1 MNAKAQK
8 HPIRTNA
15 LRMLGG
21 AVMGGAVTG
30 LALVLLGDTIID
42 PEDPSTLL
50 ALVAGLTYA
59 VTGLMVAIGV
69 AMPRTGALYL
79 NVEDAEELREERP
92 KIGWSAAACI
102 LIGLF
107 LLALLLSG
115 AEGGLLSP
123 GIALAVAGVTGLGAA
138 IISIVS
144 HKQLDE
150 LTRQINLEAS
160 ALTLEL
166 ALFLFGGWAALAHLG
181 MVAWVTPLAL
191 VSLLAVLL
199 LVSIFIVAIRKGL
212 MTPR

>member
-8 HPIRTNA
+8 HPVRTNL

-21 AVMGGAVTG
+21 AVAGGAVTG
-30 LALVLLGDTIID
+30 LVLALLGDHIID
-42 PEDPSTLL
+42 SADAGTLL

-59 VTGLMVAIGV
+59 VTGLMVAIGA

-79 NVEDAEELREERP
+79 NVEDADELREERP

-115 AEGGLLSP
+115 AEGGLISP
-123 GIALAVAGVTGLGAA
+123 AVALAVAGTAGAGAA
-138 IISIVS
+138 IISLVS
-144 HKQLDE
+144 HKKLDE

-166 ALFLFGGWAALAHLG
+166 ALILLGGWAALAHLG
-181 MVAWVTPLAL
+181 FVGWVTPLAL
-191 VSLLAVLL
+191 ISILALLL
-199 LVSIFIVAIRKGL
+199 LVAIFIVATRKGL